1 MIEILNGQCL
11 SRYLMVKAY
20 IPKLED
26 LWFRESMM
34 ADPETM
40 SYNAAYGG
48 TIPFPKEQWERWY
61 DQWVENAGTDR
72 YYRYVLNEQGSFVG
86 EIAYH
91 LDQKR
96 QIYLADVII
105 HASVRG
111 KGYGKEALE
120 LLCEAARA
128 NGIEELYDDI
138 ASDNPSW
145 KMCLRHG
152 FVIDWQ
158 DETTAMVKK
167 RL

>member
-1 MIEILNGQCL
+1 M
-11 SRYLMVKAY
+11 
-20 IPKLED
+20 
-26 LWFRESMM
+26 
-34 ADPETM
+34 
-40 SYNAAYGG
+40 
-48 TIPFPKEQWERWY
+48 
-61 DQWVENAGTDR
+61 
-72 YYRYVLNEQGSFVG
+72 NEQGSFVG

-91 LDQKR
+91 LNQKR

-145 KMCLRHG
+145 KMFLRHG